1 MGNRWGAGPVFE
13 LEWSQRARRWQVY
26 AARSAVAALLLV
38 PLLAI
43 GLGRQDGGTAVYS
56 VLVGGELAAMLL
68 MAPATTAAAFC
79 RDRNVGLLDHLL
91 VTDLSA
97 AEVVLGKLVAR
108 LGPLLGL
115 VGAGLPVFF
124 LGALVGGADPE
135 ALAMGLAVVVGVAI
149 LGATLTLALSLLGSK
164 THEVLMAG
172 YAMLGAWIASESIGW
187 AIAWHLDR
195 LSPPLWLLKAN
206 PAWLAL
212 SPVQNPGAADLGDG
226 LVFLAGCLLAS
237 AALTTWT
244 IARLR
249 AVCGNRGEGR
259 RRSRSTI
266 ARRLGWLP
274 GPDLDANPVAWR
286 EWRRLRGSRW
296 AERIWMAYLAG
307 AAILS
312 AIAIEQEVNE
322 GWLKGTHF
330 AQTINGAQVA
340 AGMLLLSV
348 ATASAWAEER
358 DPGAIHALLSTP
370 LPASTIVWGKWWGAF
385 RAVPF
390 LALLP
395 AVLAIGPSWRA
406 ERVVPPLLIFLVVLG
421 HGAVLTSLG
430 VALSTRIARTGR
442 AIAASVAAF
451 LLLDLGTFLFAITR
465 PRGIRS
471 LWYQFGLWIS
481 SVFAAADLTG
491 AIEWAYGKYDHLWN
505 HWLRFG
511 LLWALLDAALTLLI
525 VRHTIATFDR
535 SFGRIPPGPD
545 LPRPSKLAPIAPPGR
560 VAVELE

>member
-1 MGNRWGAGPVFE
+1 MGNRWGAGPVFA

-38 PLLAI
+38 PLLVI
-43 GLGRQDGGTAVYS
+43 GLGRQDGGTAVYE

-68 MAPATTAAAFC
+68 LAPATTAGAFC
-79 RDRNVGLLDHLL
+79 RDRAAGLLDHLL

-115 VGAGLPVFF
+115 VAAGLPVFF

-135 ALAMGLAVVVGVAI
+135 ALAMGLAVVVGTGVLA
-149 LGATLTLALSLLGSK
+149 ATLTLALSLRGTK

-172 YAMLGAWIASESIGW
+172 YAALGAWIGSESIGW
-187 AIAWHLDR
+187 AVAWHLD
-195 LSPPLWLLKAN
+195 LLAPPEWLLKAN

-212 SPVQNPGAADLGDG
+212 APVQEPGAADLGDG
-226 LVFLAGCLLAS
+226 LAFLAGCLLAS
-237 AALTTWT
+237 AALTSWT
-244 IARLR
+244 IVRLR
-249 AVCGNRGEGR
+249 AVCGRRGEGR
-259 RRSRSTI
+259 GGSRSAA

-274 GPDLDANPVAWR
+274 GPDLDANPIAWR

-312 AIAIEQEVNE
+312 AIAIEQEVGA
-322 GWLKGTHF
+322 GWLMGTNF
-330 AQTINGAQVA
+330 AQTVNGVQVT
-340 AGMLLLSV
+340 AGLLLLSV

-358 DPGAIHALLSTP
+358 DPGVLDALLSTP

-406 ERVVPPLLIFLVVLG
+406 ERVIPPPLIFLVVLG

-430 VALSTRIARTGR
+430 VVLSTRIARTGR

-451 LLLDLGTFLFAITR
+451 VLIDLGVFLFAVTR
-465 PRGIRS
+465 PRGIS
-471 LWYQFGLWIS
+471 TLWYQFGLWIS
-481 SVFAAADLTG
+481 SVFAVADLTG
-491 AIEWAYGKYDHLWN
+491 AIEWAYGRYDPLWYR
-505 HWLRFG
+505 WLRFG
-511 LLWALLDAALTLLI
+511 LLWAAIDVALTLLI

-535 SFGRIPPGPD
+535 SFGRIPPGPGV
-545 LPRPSKLAPIAPPGR
+545 PRPSKAAPNLPPGR
-560 VAVELE
+560 IAVELE